1 VLTTIL
7 ESGAVPYLVDML
19 TAEHAVMQNEALL
32 ALTLLASMR
41 LADAEANL
49 LEAKIGDKLARLVN
63 DSRPSLA
70 CEMVQNIL
78 SLVGQLANSGMIC
91 CLLHLSY
98 FMSVIIMNYVA

>member
-1 VLTTIL
+1 
-7 ESGAVPYLVDML
+7 ML
-19 TAEHAVMQNEALL
+19 IAEHAVMQNEALL

-63 DSRPSLA
+63 DFRPSLA

-98 FMSVIIMNYVA
+98 FMNVIIVSYVG

>member
-1 VLTTIL
+1 
-7 ESGAVPYLVDML
+7 ML
-19 TAEHAVMQNEALL
+19 TAEHAVMHNEALL

-49 LEAKIGDKLARLVN
+49 LDAKNGDRLARLVN

-78 SLVGQLANSGMIC
+78 SLVGRLASSGMIC
-91 CLLHLSY
+91 CLLYLSY
-98 FMSVIIMNYVA
+98 FMNVVIVNYVG